1 MKKILIF
8 GTGCPKCQNLTANAQ
23 QAAADLG
30 VDYELQKITDI
41 NDITRF
47 GIMTTPAIA
56 IDGAVKCSGKLASVD
71 EIKEWLQS

>member
-8 GTGCPKCQNLTANAQ
+8 GIGCPKCQKLAANAK
-23 QAAADLG
+23 QAAAELE
-30 VDYELQKITDI
+30 VEYELEKITGI

-47 GIMTTPAIA
+47 GVMATPAIA

-71 EIKEWLQS
+71 EIKEWLQ